1 MGYYSRRSYSSGR
14 KTSLGEAILYLGA
27 LIGVLAVMYSCST
40 PVIDD
45 GEPYETLSTDTNID
59 DENLENYFEPTV
71 AYDADS
77 LEVTF
82 APGEH
87 IVAVTIDDPIGEPTV
102 YKGHPGYKPIGIAA
116 SAYGIYLPTY
126 HAGYMLFEN
135 TVEVKTTATDT
146 DSKGNYI
153 YNNFG
158 TPVDYEIKSYGDNS
172 YDTYQHIIAMP
183 FTADGP
189 RTQIEPVDG
198 YEIVGIATAS
208 YGRYGGSSAGSCIL
222 YVNTEPVENCVDEYS
237 IPKFGT
243 PIEKQKVLEKQ
254 L

>member
-1 MGYYSRRSYSSGR
+1 MSYLRYRSSNYGR
-14 KTSLGEAILYLGA
+14 KTTLGEALLYLGA
-27 LIGVLAVMYSCST
+27 LIGVMAVFYSCST

-45 GEPYETLSTDTNID
+45 GEPYETLSTETNID
-59 DENLENYFEPTV
+59 DENLEDYFEPTV
-71 AYDADS
+71 SHDPDS

-87 IVAVTIDDPIGEPTV
+87 IVAVTIDDPLGEPVV
-102 YKGHPGYKPIGIAA
+102 YNGHPGYKPIGIAA
-116 SAYGIYLPTY
+116 SAYGRYLPSY
-126 HAGYMLFEN
+126 HVGYMLFEN
-135 TVEVKTTATDT
+135 IVEIKTTATDT
-146 DSKGNYI
+146 DAKGNYV

-158 TPVDYEIKSYGDNS
+158 TPVDYEIKSYGENS

-183 FTADGP
+183 FTSDGP

-222 YVNTEPVENCVDEYS
+222 YVNTEPVENCVDEYNIS
-237 IPKFGT
+237 KFGT